1 MRLKDWVQMV
11 VFLLSC
17 MLGFYGV
24 VTFIRTTNFF
34 YCLLLASLI
43 VGVSW
48 VFSCEIVEQFLII
61 KKLVG
66 KNPTNFFSFGEK
78 SWWKLTLNFLW
89 LHFYNDNKFVMITI
103 YSLRITFLLG
113 VGIFCRG
120 QVGKEKR
127 LYLKSLY
134 IVYII

>member
-48 VFSCEIVEQFLII
+48 VFSCEIVE
-61 KKLVG
+61 
-66 KNPTNFFSFGEK
+66 
-78 SWWKLTLNFLW
+78 
-89 LHFYNDNKFVMITI
+89 
-103 YSLRITFLLG
+103 
-113 VGIFCRG
+113 
-120 QVGKEKR
+120 
-127 LYLKSLY
+127 
-134 IVYII
+134 